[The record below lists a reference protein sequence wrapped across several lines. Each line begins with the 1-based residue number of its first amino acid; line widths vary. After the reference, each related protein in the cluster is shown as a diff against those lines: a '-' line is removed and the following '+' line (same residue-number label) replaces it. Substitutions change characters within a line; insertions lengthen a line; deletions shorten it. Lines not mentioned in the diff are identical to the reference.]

1 MRFIALIT
9 RLYNHRGTSSGV
21 VGPRRGAKGSV
32 LVEFAAAAP
41 LVFILLALVLDGG
54 FYMYR
59 YLRVR
64 HTTNQVAREMA
75 TTAAVQL
82 MTERPMQCDPPQAP
96 TNMADCCTVVKE
108 YACQA
113 TTEIYNSTTDVLQ
126 RGITMAVDE
135 IKPNPWGGI
144 PVIKVRGNLTAS
156 CLICTLFGGSYQIQS
171 SSVIGFEVEGYS
183 PNCSFDQP
191 GC

>member
-1 MRFIALIT
+1 MIP
-9 RLYNHRGTSSGV
+9 RLPHPPTQRWKLFS
-21 VGPRRGAKGSV
+21 RKRGARGSA

-41 LVFILLALVLDGG
+41 LILILLALVLDGG

-64 HTTNQVAREMA
+64 HITNQVAREMA
-75 TTAAVQL
+75 TTAALTL
-82 MTERPMQCDPPQAP
+82 MTQRPTQCDPPQNP
-96 TNMADCCTVVKE
+96 TNQAACCDTVKG
-108 YACQA
+108 YACVA
-113 TTEIYNSTTDVLQ
+113 VSNIYNTTTDVLQ
-126 RGITMAVDE
+126 RGITLAVEE

-183 PNCSFDQP
+183 PNCTFSTP